1 MRQNYIFSILTL
13 LVFSSPLFGQIT
25 LSNGSFPYLG
35 DTLVSA
41 TDNMPSISFDSNQT
55 GEQIWDFQ
63 DLVAPFSSELI
74 YYDPANSTA
83 GSEFPNANAFVLAI
97 GDVEN
102 YYQITGDEILNLG
115 YFGDDPIG
123 LGFNAVIKFS
133 PPVVERRAPMSYED
147 SFSSESN
154 ALLPFA
160 SEDIPFGI
168 LDSLPITPD
177 SFRLKINR
185 VTEELVDGYGT
196 VELAIGNFSVL
207 KVRKEQVVT
216 VRLEAKIPFFNW
228 QDVTDLVG
236 LSELLGETEVVSHHF
251 YSNTAKEALVELFM
265 NPESPDDVESVT
277 FKSGGMISSLDP
289 INWTE
294 PSAYVYPNP
303 VYFDAK
309 FEFVNIPEGTY
320 ELSIYNI
327 VGTKVLGKQLDIS
340 GNKSLKIDVADLS
353 QGTYLY
359 SLETKENQRLFTKKM
374 TVIKP

>member
-74 YYDPANSTA
+74 YDDPANSTA

-102 YYQITGDEILNLG
+102 YYQITGDEIFNLG

-133 PPVVERRAPMSYED
+133 PPVIERRAPMSYED

-168 LDSLPITPD
+168 LD
-177 SFRLKINR
+177 
-185 VTEELVDGYGT
+185 
-196 VELAIGNFSVL
+196 
-207 KVRKEQVVT
+207 
-216 VRLEAKIPFFNW
+216 
-228 QDVTDLVG
+228 
-236 LSELLGETEVVSHHF
+236 
-251 YSNTAKEALVELFM
+251 
-265 NPESPDDVESVT
+265 
-277 FKSGGMISSLDP
+277 
-289 INWTE
+289 
-294 PSAYVYPNP
+294 
-303 VYFDAK
+303 
-309 FEFVNIPEGTY
+309 
-320 ELSIYNI
+320 
-327 VGTKVLGKQLDIS
+327 
-340 GNKSLKIDVADLS
+340 
-353 QGTYLY
+353 
-359 SLETKENQRLFTKKM
+359 
-374 TVIKP
+374 